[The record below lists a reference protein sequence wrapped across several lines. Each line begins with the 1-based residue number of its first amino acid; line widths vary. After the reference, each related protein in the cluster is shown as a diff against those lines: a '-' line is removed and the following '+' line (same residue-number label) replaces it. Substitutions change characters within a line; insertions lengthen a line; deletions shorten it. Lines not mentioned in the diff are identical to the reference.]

1 MPLSGAGWPVWRG
14 LGLFLGDL
22 PQIRLP
28 LRLVLVL
35 ALGQGRS
42 LFLSYLRLS
51 LGPHGLGLR
60 GFPPA
65 LSAFAPDPFS
75 LPRRL
80 APDVAAHAAEHDDA
94 GDLPAKSH
102 DNRLVEFSA
111 LTAHL
116 PCPRP

>member
-22 PQIRLP
+22 PQVRLP

-35 ALGQGRS
+35 GPGQGRS
-42 LFLSYLRLS
+42 LFPGYLRLS
-51 LGPHGLGLR
+51 LGPHCLGLR
-60 GFPPA
+60 GS
-65 LSAFAPDPFS
+65 LGLHPDPFG

-80 APDVAAHAAEHDDA
+80 APGVAAHAAERHDA
-94 GDLPAKSH
+94 GDLPDKSH
-102 DNRLVEFSA
+102 DNRLLEFSA

-116 PCPRP
+116 PGPGP